1 MTFEPK
7 LLAAEH
13 PRDRSTICVREL
25 GLDGAPDKTTTFTWD
40 HVEPLGY
47 AELVAADLHR
57 GPTIPLVFHGCRI
70 IDTNTERDR
79 SQLHTVRL
87 PLESAFSSRT
97 IGLVKN
103 GWLPS
108 ALAADIADTVILL
121 DRNAVS
127 EIVQRFDGGKAV
139 GGQSDFLDLLA
150 DKPVRLNPVLAAM
163 EGNIRA
169 MPTPELVK
177 QQLDEIA
184 AKLQKALPRA
194 RLMVGSDSL
203 KGAWGLIEE
212 SRQSF
217 ERKRALLL
225 RLAPGLAAPV
235 SGKNTP
241 ARWNEVIAA
250 ADACGV
256 ARSSLVALA
265 ALSSVVVPKG
275 RSPAKRLLK
284 FKADYT
290 EADAYNALADLRS
303 LDMLLQLFAFF
314 PGVPTTF
321 CTADRNLALFWSG
334 LRASDFEVVGR
345 RGVCSLTPVEQL
357 LPGAHAAQWR
367 SWAES
372 SSGAEVISSEQR
384 P

>member
-1 MTFEPK
+1 M
-7 LLAAEH
+7 
-13 PRDRSTICVREL
+13 
-25 GLDGAPDKTTTFTWD
+25 
-40 HVEPLGY
+40 
-47 AELVAADLHR
+47 
-57 GPTIPLVFHGCRI
+57 
-70 IDTNTERDR
+70 
-79 SQLHTVRL
+79 
-87 PLESAFSSRT
+87 
-97 IGLVKN
+97 
-103 GWLPS
+103 
-108 ALAADIADTVILL
+108 
-121 DRNAVS
+121 
-127 EIVQRFDGGKAV
+127 QRFDGGKAV

-184 AKLQKALPRA
+184 AKLQKAMPCA

-217 ERKRALLL
+217 ERKRAFLL
-225 RLAPGLAAPV
+225 RLAPELAAPV
-235 SGKNTP
+235 SVKNTP

-275 RSPAKRLLK
+275 RSPAKLLLK
-284 FKADYT
+284 FKPGYT

-303 LDMLLQLFAFF
+303 LDMLLQFFAWF
-314 PGVPTTF
+314 PSVPTTF

-345 RGVCSLTPVEQL
+345 RGVCNLSPVEQL
-357 LPGAHAAQWR
+357 LPGAHTAQWC

-372 SSGAEVISSEQR
+372 SSYPLKSLHRSARLTPQVSPFASPPR